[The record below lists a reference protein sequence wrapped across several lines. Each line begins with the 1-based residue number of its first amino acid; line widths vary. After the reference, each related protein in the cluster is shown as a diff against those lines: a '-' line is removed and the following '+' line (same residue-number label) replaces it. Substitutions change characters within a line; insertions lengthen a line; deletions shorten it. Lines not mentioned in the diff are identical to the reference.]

1 MIKIIYKLFKKRLN
15 NLVFE
20 KNIIHANWKDKCTVY
35 YVDLDGLK
43 YYLFTDPMD
52 IPLTRFEYLQGLI
65 SLYEMGFNT
74 FEYKLFLEGFKT
86 EINKTVNDQ
95 NYRGSGLAKIMQ
107 LVNELQNRADIKI
120 EIKTLLEMMAVI
132 LIREDENPE
141 FIDHKILDL
150 KVLSFE
156 RDKKERE
163 ISFFLQAGL
172 NTFIP
177 SLTSLETNWKLYLIE
192 AANQK
197 KMSKEILSLFL
208 PQFKTESE
216 DLMMK

>member
-1 MIKIIYKLFKKRLN
+1 MIKIIYKLFAKQLN
-15 NLVFE
+15 ALVFE

-74 FEYKLFLEGFKT
+74 SEYKLFLEGFKT

-192 AANQK
+192 AMNQK

-208 PQFKTESE
+208 PQFKIESE